1 MIKIIG
7 LSRIHITLFD
17 LEGKYGRID
26 GGVGIALKYP
36 RIVVRSGNCFKPEV
50 SLPFEVPKMC
60 IEEDF
65 EEHIGLG
72 HTTQYLLSVA
82 KLSAEYNF
90 KRLSSYE
97 LAKLVKRGG
106 TSGVGVYAFDYG
118 GFIVDGGHS
127 TKVKR
132 ELLPSDFSSA
142 PPPPLIARLNFP
154 WYIYVNVLKGGR
166 RIFGKDE
173 IKAFKEAKLEGLD
186 TLARVVLMELIPSVA
201 EKDLEGTLD
210 AISLI
215 QNLGFKKVEVSLQAD
230 EVKKLMNDMAKIG
243 FPAGLSSFGPAVYT
257 FVSSKRE
264 GEELISR
271 FDGFISEPNNEGAK
285 VFWSTINS

>member
-26 GGVGIALKYP
+26 GGVGVALKYP
-36 RIVVRSGNCFKPEV
+36 RIVIRTGDCFTPTV
-50 SLPFEVPKMC
+50 SLPFKVPQVC
-60 IEEDF
+60 IEEDY
-65 EEHIGLG
+65 EPHIGLG
-72 HTTQYLLSVA
+72 HTTQYLLAVA
-82 KLSAEYNF
+82 KLASEYNF
-90 KRLSSYE
+90 KRLNSYE

-106 TSGVGVYAFDYG
+106 TSGIGVYAFEYG

-127 TKVKR
+127 TKIKK

-142 PPPPLIARLNFP
+142 PPPPLITRLNFP
-154 WYIYVNVLKGGR
+154 WYIYVNVPKNGK
-166 RIFGKDE
+166 RIFGSDE
-173 IKAFKEAKLEGLD
+173 INAFKEAKLEGLD

-201 EKDLEGTLD
+201 ENDLEGALN

-215 QNLGFKKVEVSLQAD
+215 QNLGFKKIEVSLQSD
-230 EVKKLMNDMAKIG
+230 EVKAIMAKMNKLG
-243 FPAGLSSFGPAVYT
+243 FPAGLSSFGPTIYT
-257 FVSSKRE
+257 FISSRKE

-271 FDGFISEPNNEGAK
+271 FGGFISEPNNEGAK
-285 VFWSTINS
+285 VFWSTMNS